1 MHKARDGFKRQLT
14 KGEDDDDDESDD
26 DDYTE
31 EDFKVGFLESKYSK
45 KLLTNNNNQT
55 VTADDKTLHFI
66 RFMLQVPVP
75 IVYVEVDVAF
85 MLLYL

>member
-1 MHKARDGFKRQLT
+1 MHKARDEIKRQLT

-55 VTADDKTLHFI
+55 VTADDKTPGAFKK
-66 RFMLQVPVP
+66 VAASAGAEKGKEKNKPW
-75 IVYVEVDVAF
+75 EVS
-85 MLLYL
+85 